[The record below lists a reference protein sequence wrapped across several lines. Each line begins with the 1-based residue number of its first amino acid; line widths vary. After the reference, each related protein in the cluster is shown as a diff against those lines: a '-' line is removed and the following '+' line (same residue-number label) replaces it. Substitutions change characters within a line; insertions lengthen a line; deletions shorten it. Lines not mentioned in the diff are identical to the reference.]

1 MSWFAGPGVKHSDCR
16 GWMSTAITSS
26 ISGPVEP
33 QFGTR
38 RPSESR
44 CVAADP
50 DVAVSGAKARIV
62 LPTRLLLPV
71 VHTHEHAEPLN
82 ERLTKPTVLC
92 LWSETCAPCLK
103 ELEELAHHADRL
115 KQAGLDVVAI
125 NLDQL
130 DGPEQGSDPLA
141 HLKFPFRS
149 EHAALGLVK
158 SLDAFQ
164 KAMFD
169 LWQDLAVP
177 ATILVDDQPT
187 SRSDLPWWRWDRPT
201 LVRHGY
207 PGRAS

>member
-1 MSWFAGPGVKHSDCR
+1 MSRFAGPGVKHSDCR

-33 QFGTR
+33 HVWNPPTQR
-38 RPSESR
+38 KPL
-44 CVAADP
+44 VAADP

-71 VHTHEHAEPLN
+71 VHSHEHAEPLN

-115 KQAGLDVVAI
+115 KQHGLDVVAI

-130 DGPEQGSDPLA
+130 DGPEQGSDP
-141 HLKFPFRS
+141 RR
-149 EHAALGLVK
+149 
-158 SLDAFQ
+158 
-164 KAMFD
+164 
-169 LWQDLAVP
+169 
-177 ATILVDDQPT
+177 T
-187 SRSDLPWWRWDRPT
+187 S
-201 LVRHGY
+201 
-207 PGRAS
+207 